1 MDHSEAVRLQA
12 AVKYVLGELPQ
23 AQRDEYEEH
32 YFDCAECALDLKA
45 AAAFVDTTREVM
57 RAERQNSTER
67 NATPVRG
74 GWFSWFRPV
83 VAVPAFAVLL
93 LVIGYQNTVTIPQA
107 KREAAG
113 SPAQFFTSSYSLQM
127 ANVRGGDEVKVQ
139 IHPKESFELKF
150 DFTPSRSFDSYI
162 CQLQDQSGRSLLQL
176 SVPGSSANKEMHL
189 VVPAGLVQP
198 GKYALVFTGAPGSKA
213 RPLADEVLRL
223 TFAIEFLQ

>member
-12 AVKYVLGELPQ
+12 AVKYVLGELPP

-32 YFDCAECALDLKA
+32 CFDCAECALDLKA
-45 AAAFVDTTREVM
+45 AAVFVDTTREVM
-57 RAERQNSTER
+57 RAERQDSVER
-67 NATPVRG
+67 NAMPPRS

-127 ANVRGGDEVKVQ
+127 ANVRGGDDVKVQ
-139 IHPKESFELKF
+139 IHPKERFELKF
-150 DFTPSRSFDSYI
+150 DFTASRPFDSYV
-162 CQLQDQSGRSLLQL
+162 CQLQDESGRSLLQL
-176 SVPGSSANKEMHL
+176 SVPGSSANKEAHV
-189 VVPAGLVQP
+189 VVPGGLVQP
-198 GKYALVFTGAPGSKA
+198 GKYALVFTGAPGLRA

-223 TFAIEFLQ
+223 SFAIEFLQ

>member
-12 AVKYVLGELPQ
+12 TIKYVLGELPP

-32 YFDCAECALDLKA
+32 YFDCAECALDIKA
-45 AAAFVDTTREVM
+45 LATFAATTREVM
-57 RAERQNSTER
+57 RAERQNSVER
-67 NATPVRG
+67 NAMPARS
-74 GWFSWFRPV
+74 GWFNWFGPV
-83 VAVPAFAVLL
+83 VVVPAFAVLL
-93 LVIGYQNTVTIPQA
+93 LLIGYQNTVTIPQV

-127 ANVRGGDEVKVQ
+127 ANVRGGDGVRVQ

-150 DFTPSRSFDSYI
+150 DFTPSRPFDSYV
-162 CQLQDQSGRSLLQL
+162 CQLQDESGRSLLQL
-176 SVPGSSANKEMHL
+176 SVPGSSANKEAHV
-189 VVPAGLVQP
+189 VVPGGLVQP

-223 TFAIEFLQ
+223 SFAIEFLQ

>member
-12 AVKYVLGELPQ
+12 AVKYVLGVLPP

-32 YFDCAECALDLKA
+32 CFDCAECALDLKA

-57 RAERQNSTER
+57 RAERQDSVER
-67 NATPVRG
+67 NAVPPRS

-127 ANVRGGDEVKVQ
+127 ANVRGGDDVKVQ

-150 DFTPSRSFDSYI
+150 DFTPSRPFDSYV
-162 CQLQDQSGRSLLQL
+162 CQLQDESGRSLLQL
-176 SVPGSSANKEMHL
+176 SVPGNSANEEVHV
-189 VVPAGLVQP
+189 VVPAGLVRP
-198 GKYALVFTGAPGSKA
+198 GKYALVFTGAPRSKA

-223 TFAIEFLQ
+223 SFSIEFLQ

>member
-12 AVKYVLGELPQ
+12 AVKYVLGELPP
-23 AQRDEYEEH
+23 AQHDEYEEH

-45 AAAFVDTTREVM
+45 AATFVDTTREVM

-67 NATPVRG
+67 NAMPARS

-83 VAVPAFAVLL
+83 VAVPALAVLL

-107 KREAAG
+107 KREAVG

-127 ANVRGGDEVKVQ
+127 ANVRGGGELKVQ

-150 DFTPSRSFDSYI
+150 DFTPARSFDSYI
-162 CQLQDQSGRSLLQL
+162 CQFQDQSGRSLLQL
-176 SVPGSSANKEMHL
+176 SVPGSSANKEVHL
-189 VVPAGLVQP
+189 VVPAGLVRP
-198 GKYALVFTGAPGSKA
+198 GKYALVFTADPGAKGQPTK
-213 RPLADEVLRL
+213 DEVLRL
-223 TFAIEFLQ
+223 SFSIEFLQ

>member
-12 AVKYVLGELPQ
+12 AVKYVLGELPP

-32 YFDCAECALDLKA
+32 CFDCAECALDLKA
-45 AAAFVDTTREVM
+45 AAVFVDTTREVM
-57 RAERQNSTER
+57 RAERQDSVER
-67 NATPVRG
+67 NAMPPRS

-150 DFTPSRSFDSYI
+150 DFTPSRPFDSYV
-162 CQLQDQSGRSLLQL
+162 CQLQDESGRSLLQL
-176 SVPGSSANKEMHL
+176 SVPGSSANKEAHV
-189 VVPAGLVQP
+189 VVPGGLVQP
-198 GKYALVFTGAPGSKA
+198 GKYALVFTGAPGLKA
-213 RPLADEVLRL
+213 RSLADEVLRL
-223 TFAIEFLQ
+223 SFAIEFLQ

>member
-12 AVKYVLGELPQ
+12 AVKYVLGELPP
-23 AQRDEYEEH
+23 AQRAEY
-32 YFDCAECALDLKA
+32 ALDLKA
-45 AAAFVDTTREVM
+45 AAVFVDTTREVM
-57 RAERQNSTER
+57 RAERQDGVER
-67 NATPVRG
+67 KAMPARSG
-74 GWFSWFRPV
+74 SCSWFRPV
-83 VAVPAFAVLL
+83 VAVPALAILL
-93 LVIGYQNTVTIPQA
+93 LLIGYQNTVTIPQA

-150 DFTPSRSFDSYI
+150 DFTPSRSFDSYV
-162 CQLQDQSGRSLLQL
+162 CQLQDHSGRSLLQL
-176 SVPGSSANKEMHL
+176 SVPGSSANKEAHV

-198 GKYALVFTGAPGSKA
+198 GKYALVFTGAPGLKA

-223 TFAIEFLQ
+223 AFSIEFLQ